1 MSQGR
6 RYSNVQ
12 NYTMKKRQTISAFVH
27 HYHTI
32 SMGRDLK
39 GLRAISAELVTP
51 SVSWQGIISSQGLEF
66 ALSIL
71 YL

>member
-1 MSQGR
+1 
-6 RYSNVQ
+6 
-12 NYTMKKRQTISAFVH
+12 MKKRQTISAFVH

-32 SMGRDLK
+32 PMGRDLK
-39 GLRAISAELVTP
+39 GLKSTVCLDPQSLRAISAELITSP
-51 SVSWQGIISSQGLEF
+51 VSLQGIIFSQGLDF